1 MAACPDFGHYDS
13 YVYVVYMNVYMF
25 WGDNQSDVGDVVAG
39 ANALCMPLYLEHTA
53 IRAVQSKGFVEY
65 EAELAHV
72 WDVKGNFSY
81 GKLFRNESS
90 ADLLILHDNT
100 TMHSCVVDGDDSCG
114 THVQRGVVTWMM
126 EEGMV
131 QYNDST
137 HLVSLNTSGLTLHP
151 TWAVGAI
158 EASVKNESTVSSDRL
173 AHVIFGGR
181 FANLTSKGD
190 GSFVSL
196 QQEYMEKVHKNTY
209 THGSNYIVDF
219 FMGKPPKDALK
230 FYSIALKHARELNRM
245 ASAEHKNLV
254 PLIEGAL
261 AIMRL
266 SCERWFSLLAVF
278 VSFIIFRDPPPH
290 VREYIRFIATTCR
303 VFQQTILMTFPAVC
317 WGYGAGFVFSSF
329 ASVVFWAGPTI
340 RLIER
345 IKKVATEV
353 QPMHWHPATVEE
365 IERMGENCAICWGDI
380 ATQIAGEETE
390 EDSHAMG
397 LTCGHA
403 YHRKCLLEWLHSC
416 YGQSRSAT
424 CPMCQAQV
432 PLHVKYKFEF
442 PFRSDAAPDEGNN
455 NAVRNRRQ
463 EGIPGLVA
471 LAGQMPEE
479 FVGRFEVPV
488 GHMAFMDEV
497 REEEEEEDIP
507 QQHHA
512 VMEASTSGGYS
523 DDGGANRNDMAEQP
537 NRFYFRFDHRPPPS
551 AVESSVV
558 HDLPGTSGMQPSAEA
573 LIIDDQ
579 QQTSSSIHLPDQE
592 ETTAADKAPIDIDDD
607 VVSDPS
613 PQQED
618 DQQHLEQN
626 NNANKRRLQGIYA
639 RLRPRRNRNT

>member
-1 MAACPDFGHYDS
+1 MDINDA
-13 YVYVVYMNVYMF
+13 
-25 WGDNQSDVGDVVAG
+25 VAG

-53 IRAVQSKGFVEY
+53 IGAAQSKGFVEY

-81 GKLFRNESS
+81 GDLFRNEDSYS
-90 ADLLILHDNT
+90 PEVVVLHDNT
-100 TMHSCVVDGDDSCG
+100 TVHACVVDGGDSCG
-114 THVQRGVVTWMM
+114 GTSVQKDLVTWMM
-126 EEGMV
+126 EEGMM
-131 QYNDST
+131 QYNHSSHQVT
-137 HLVSLNTSGLTLHP
+137 LNTSYLTLDP
-151 TWAVGAI
+151 TWAVGAL
-158 EASVKNESTVSSDRL
+158 EASVKNESTVSLDRL
-173 AHVIFGGR
+173 AHVIFGGC
-181 FANLTSKGD
+181 FANMTSKAD
-190 GSFVSL
+190 GSFMSL
-196 QQEYMEKVHKNTY
+196 QQEYMHKVRKNTY
-209 THGSNYIVDF
+209 IHGRNYIVDF
-219 FMGKPPKDALK
+219 FMGNPPTDAFK
-230 FYSIALKHARELNRM
+230 FYGIAVKHARELNRM
-245 ASAEHKNLV
+245 ASAEHKSLV

-278 VSFIIFRDPPPH
+278 VSFVVFRDPPAH

-303 VFQQTILMTFPAVC
+303 LFQQTILMTFPAVC

-353 QPMHWHPATVEE
+353 QPMHWHPATVDEV
-365 IERMGENCAICWGDI
+365 ERMGENCAICWGDI
-380 ATQIAGEETE
+380 ATQVAGEQTE

-397 LTCGHA
+397 LSCGHA

-442 PFRSDAAPDEGNN
+442 PFRHDAAPDEANEDD
-455 NAVRNRRQ
+455 VRNMRQ

-488 GHMAFMDEV
+488 GHMAFIDEAGG
-497 REEEEEEDIP
+497 EEEEEEILQ
-507 QQHHA
+507 QQHA
-512 VMEASTSGGYS
+512 AMEASTSGGYS
-523 DDGGANRNDMAEQP
+523 DDGGNRTDVAQQP
-537 NRFYFRFDHRPPPS
+537 NRFYFRFEHRPSTS

-573 LIIDDQ
+573 LIIEDQ

-592 ETTAADKAPIDIDDD
+592 DAGTTAAHKSPIDIDDD
-607 VVSDPS
+607 ASSDPS
-613 PQQED
+613 PQHD
-618 DQQHLEQN
+618 DQQQEQN
-626 NNANKRRLQGIYA
+626 NNSNKRRLQGIYA

>member
-1 MAACPDFGHYDS
+1 
-13 YVYVVYMNVYMF
+13 MN
-25 WGDNQSDVGDVVAG
+25 DVVAG

-53 IRAVQSKGFVEY
+53 ISAAPSKGFVEY

-72 WDVKGNFSY
+72 WDVKGNFTY
-81 GKLFRNESS
+81 EDLFRNESS
-90 ADLLILHDNT
+90 TDMLILRDNT
-100 TMHSCVVDGDDSCG
+100 TVHSCVVDGDDSCG
-114 THVQRGVVTWMM
+114 TDVQKGIVTWMM

-137 HLVSLNTSGLTLHP
+137 HQVTLNTSDLTLHP

-158 EASVKNESTVSSDRL
+158 EVSMKNESTVSSDKL

-190 GSFVSL
+190 GSFISL
-196 QQEYMEKVHKNTY
+196 QQEYMNKVQKNTY
-209 THGSNYIVDF
+209 IHGRNYIVDF
-219 FMGKPPKDALK
+219 FMGKPPTDAVK

-245 ASAEHKNLV
+245 ASAEHKSLV

-278 VSFIIFRDPPPH
+278 VSFIIFRDPSPH

-380 ATQIAGEETE
+380 AAQVAGELTE

-397 LTCGHA
+397 LSCGHA

-432 PLHVKYKFEF
+432 ALHVKYKFEF
-442 PFRSDAAPDEGNN
+442 PFRNDAAPPDEANN
-455 NAVRNRRQ
+455 NDVRNRRQ
-463 EGIPGLVA
+463 EGIPGLIA

-488 GHMAFMDEV
+488 GHMGFMEEV
-497 REEEEEEDIP
+497 REDEEQQEEEEIP
-507 QQHHA
+507 QQQHA
-512 VMEASTSGGYS
+512 AMEASTSGGYS
-523 DDGGANRNDMAEQP
+523 DDGGANRNELAHQP
-537 NRFYFRFDHRPPPS
+537 NRFYFRFEQRSSPS

-558 HDLPGTSGMQPSAEA
+558 HDLPGTSGIQPSAEA

-592 ETTAADKAPIDIDDD
+592 DAKPTVAHKTPMDIDDD
-607 VVSDPS
+607 ALSDPS
-613 PQQED
+613 PQNEEQD
-618 DQQHLEQN
+618 DQQHQEQN
-626 NNANKRRLQGIYA
+626 NNSNKRRLQGIYA
-639 RLRPRRNRNT
+639 RLRPRRHRNT